1 LFVLIGILSDTHDR
15 IDTMAAAMEL
25 LRQEGAQYFI
35 HCGDVGGEGIFDLL
49 AVPAAFVW
57 GNTDFDRENLGKY
70 ATNLGIKCCNEFG
83 KLAFAEKRIVVTHGD
98 HPELMR
104 RAQQPGFC
112 DYLLHG
118 HTHIIRDERI
128 GSLRIINPGA
138 LQRAATKTVALLDLE
153 KDILKHLTVSL

>member
-1 LFVLIGILSDTHDR
+1 MLIGILSDTHDR

-25 LRQEGAQYFI
+25 LRQAGAQYFI
-35 HCGDVGGEGIFDLL
+35 HCGDVGGEGILDLL
-49 AVPAAFVW
+49 AGVPAAFVW
-57 GNTDFDRENLGKY
+57 GNTDFDRQTLAKY
-70 ATNLGIKCCNEFG
+70 AENLGIKCCDEFG
-83 KLAFAEKRIVVTHGD
+83 KLSFAGKRIVFTHGD

-104 RAQQPGFC
+104 RAMQPGYC

-138 LQRAATKTVALLDLE
+138 LQRAATKTVGLLDVE
-153 KDILKHLTVSL
+153 KDILKHFTVSV